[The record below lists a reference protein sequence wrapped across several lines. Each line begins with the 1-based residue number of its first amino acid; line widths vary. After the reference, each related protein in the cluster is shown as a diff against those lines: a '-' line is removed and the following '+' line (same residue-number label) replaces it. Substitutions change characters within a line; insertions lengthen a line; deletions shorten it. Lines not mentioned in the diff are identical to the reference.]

1 MKGTIK
7 KFLLGASVVVGA
19 SAMSMTDFVYAVNPA
34 FAGSFSSSGP
44 TTVYESFV
52 DSDGK
57 TKTRKVT
64 GADLSTILS
73 GDSSAPGGN
82 VELYDQTDGLNLTQ
96 FKDIGSATLTADLDG
111 KIVNFSSLTYED
123 WFGTGSGV
131 SEAYGAN
138 NFANQWFGKAMAKY
152 GSGYNGMQKVGL
164 YKQFLGSNGF
174 QRFSDPNVAYVG
186 KDGDTVTFG
195 LAGHSDAGNVHPAL
209 QGWYASEVVK
219 VSYKG
224 QTELFYS
231 FDKSTDSG
239 QYEVSDGTSH
249 DGNFEFSFQ
258 WGEDDAEKVPEPSA
272 ILGLIALSGVV
283 ATKRKQN
290 KA

>member
-19 SAMSMTDFVYAVNPA
+19 SAIAVNPS

-52 DSDGK
+52 DTDGK

-82 VELYDQTDGLNLTQ
+82 VELYDQTDGLTLEQ
-96 FKDIGSATLTADLDG
+96 FKEIGSATLTADLDG
-111 KIVNFSSLTYED
+111 KIVNFNSLTYED
-123 WFGTGSGV
+123 WFGTGSGIN
-131 SEAYGAN
+131 ENYGAN
-138 NFANQWFGKAMAKY
+138 NFANQWFGEAMAKY
-152 GSGYNGMQKVGL
+152 GSGYNSIQKEVL
-164 YKQFLGSNGF
+164 YGKLKSNGF
-174 QRFSDPNVAYVG
+174 QRFSDPNLAYVG
-186 KDGDTVTFG
+186 KDGNTVTFG
-195 LAGHSDAGNVHPAL
+195 LAGHSNAGNVHPLL
-209 QGWYASEVVK
+209 QGMYASEVVK

-224 QTELFYS
+224 KTELFYS
-231 FDKSTDSG
+231 FDKPTDSG

-283 ATKRKQN
+283 ATKRKHN